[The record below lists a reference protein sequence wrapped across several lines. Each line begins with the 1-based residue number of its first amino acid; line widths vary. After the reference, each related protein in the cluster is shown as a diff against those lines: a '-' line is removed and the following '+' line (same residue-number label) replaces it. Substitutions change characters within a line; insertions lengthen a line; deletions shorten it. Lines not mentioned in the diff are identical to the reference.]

1 MIPARLFPNYAA
13 IYGSATTQGISFQD
27 NNLQF
32 GTVSQISGDLPYL
45 VSEGQSVLFKISD
58 SLQIT
63 SGLYT
68 YFLVEEQKIILVEDG
83 GAP

>member
-13 IYGSATTQGISFQD
+13 IYGSASTQGITYND
-27 NNLQF
+27 PNLQF
-32 GTVSQISGDLPYL
+32 GIVSQIAGDLPYL
-45 VSEGQSVLFKISD
+45 VSEGQSVLFRISD

-63 SGLYT
+63 ASSYT

-83 GAP
+83 GLP